1 MLFKPIAGRLT
12 AKVTDPFR
20 EKVEVEMDEDP
31 QCYSYP
37 EYPMIAN
44 VADTFKE
51 NVEMELE
58 TDEDLQRCN

>member
-1 MLFKPIAGRLT
+1 MT
-12 AKVTDPFR
+12 NPFR